1 MKPAYPMFP
10 PTVCSLR
17 ITTCVMMVL
26 FSFLYTAA
34 AAKEEESVPSPGI
47 NEQYTMLYCNEL
59 EAPRKFYGG
68 LLGLTSTMEDEW
80 LSLYQLT
87 PASYIGVIKQGEN
100 SWHKV
105 QKKNAVMISI
115 VTDDVDGWYER
126 IRQDSS
132 VMILKEVND
141 NESVPIRAFLVQD
154 PGGYTVEFF
163 QWLQ

>member
-1 MKPAYPMFP
+1 MKPGYQMFLP
-10 PTVCSLR
+10 AAGSLR
-17 ITTCVMMVL
+17 ITTYVMMAL
-26 FSFLYTAA
+26 SSFLYTAA
-34 AAKEEESVPSPGI
+34 AEEEPVPSPGI
-47 NEQYTMLYCNEL
+47 TEQYTMLYYNDM

-80 LSLYQLT
+80 LSLYRLT
-87 PASYIGVIKQGEN
+87 PASYIGVIKAGED

-105 QKKNAVMISI
+105 QEKNAVMISI
-115 VTDDVDGWYER
+115 VSDDVDGWYQR

-132 VMILKEVND
+132 VTILKEIYD

-163 QWLQ
+163 QWVQ